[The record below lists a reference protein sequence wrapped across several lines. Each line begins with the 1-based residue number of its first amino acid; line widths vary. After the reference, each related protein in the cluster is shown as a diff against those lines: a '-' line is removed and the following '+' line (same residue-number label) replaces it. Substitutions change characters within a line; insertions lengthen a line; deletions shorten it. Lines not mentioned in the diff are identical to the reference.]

1 MKKYIITLIAAAIG
15 IIATADGTK
24 MWLYSHSGNHQ
35 SIDVA
40 DVDSISYTAPKSVGQ
55 AMAAGSKLWVHSH
68 SGNHI
73 SIDIADLDSIGFT
86 ESGNAE
92 PDDPTTVTDACGNKY
107 KVVTIGSQVWM
118 AENMRCNKYDTESER
133 AGATLSTSSDLTHAP
148 YYTDA
153 SDKSLWD
160 SNSQEY
166 GANLTSE
173 QIGKLGYLYNWAAA
187 VGLATAEF
195 STNRQGICPNGW
207 HVPTDAEWDTLR
219 NYVGSNAGKKLKA
232 TSGWYNGGNGTDDYF
247 FAALPAGYAIGSTV
261 YYVGYYAYFWTA
273 TPKNISSY
281 LDADYAFN
289 SNLFYLSGGLYG
301 GLYGGGHYSNKNS
314 ALSVRCV
321 RN

>member
-1 MKKYIITLIAAAIG
+1 MKKFIITLIAAAIG

-118 AENMRCNKYDTESER
+118 AENMRCSKYDTQSER
-133 AGATLSTSSDLTHAP
+133 AGATLSTSSSSTYAP
-148 YYTDA
+148 YYINGRNAT
-153 SDKSLWD
+153 SSY
-160 SNSQEY
+160 SV
-166 GANLTSE
+166 NLTSE
-173 QIGKLGYLYNWAAA
+173 QRSKLGYLYNWAAA
-187 VGLATAEF
+187 VGLATESAVKNQTSSF
-195 STNRQGICPNGW
+195 SGNRQGICPNGW
-207 HVPTDAEWDTLR
+207 HVPTVAEF
-219 NYVGSNAGKKLKA
+219 YVGYNSGKKLKT
-232 TSGWYNGGNGTDDYF
+232 TSGWYDNGNGTDEYH
-247 FAALPAGYAIGSTV
+247 FAALPAGYFNGYTL
-261 YYVGYYAYFWTA
+261 YNVGTSANFWTA
-273 TPKNISSY
+273 TPYN
-281 LDADYAFN
+281 N
-289 SNLFYLSGGLYG
+289 SNAHRRYVYYDDDNLYSDN
-301 GLYGGGHYSNKNS
+301 YNKSS
-314 ALSVRCV
+314 AQSVRCIK
-321 RN
+321 N